1 MEGTE
6 QIKTNIE
13 KYILSS
19 KNYNIKKG
27 NIDIEL
33 KKIGGLSNLNYMGII
48 KDSSTNHIIEFIFYR
63 QYCSKFGCLSDSIDH
78 EQESKIAQYLSE
90 ENYGPKI
97 LFEEKNIFC
106 ISEYIINTKS
116 LPIEKYYDEKIIE
129 QLCTILNYFSTF
141 SHIYKYEINN
151 NSIQLLPIQ
160 DNDNNNNE
168 RKINITKNQYEKIVD
183 DLYEKAKITFQK
195 FYDKF
200 THKYTK
206 EINPNEYKDIE
217 LVKNYLDNFNKKF
230 NDNFQK
236 RGFLVINHGD
246 VFYDNILY
254 REKDEKIFLIDHEYF
269 TLNLLGYDIA
279 YYLVESFVKYEP
291 ELEFEFDKINFDT
304 IFPIYEN
311 FINKFNNTY
320 QHILEKEEFG
330 KVFLEIIKTK
340 EYFIRLMNDV
350 NLYLFVWTIGNID
363 FDNWEKNSKKE
374 FFFVHGIKRIEFYL
388 LGKNAIEKMK

>member
-1 MEGTE
+1 
-6 QIKTNIE
+6 
-13 KYILSS
+13 
-19 KNYNIKKG
+19 
-27 NIDIEL
+27 
-33 KKIGGLSNLNYMGII
+33 
-48 KDSSTNHIIEFIFYR
+48 
-63 QYCSKFGCLSDSIDH
+63 
-78 EQESKIAQYLSE
+78 
-90 ENYGPKI
+90 
-97 LFEEKNIFC
+97 
-106 ISEYIINTKS
+106 
-116 LPIEKYYDEKIIE
+116 
-129 QLCTILNYFSTF
+129 
-141 SHIYKYEINN
+141 
-151 NSIQLLPIQ
+151 
-160 DNDNNNNE
+160 
-168 RKINITKNQYEKIVD
+168 
-183 DLYEKAKITFQK
+183 
-195 FYDKF
+195 
-200 THKYTK
+200 
-206 EINPNEYKDIE
+206 
-217 LVKNYLDNFNKKF
+217 
-230 NDNFQK
+230 
-236 RGFLVINHGD
+236 VINHGD

>member
-141 SHIYKYEINN
+141 SHIYKYE
-151 NSIQLLPIQ
+151 
-160 DNDNNNNE
+160 
-168 RKINITKNQYEKIVD
+168 
-183 DLYEKAKITFQK
+183 
-195 FYDKF
+195 
-200 THKYTK
+200 
-206 EINPNEYKDIE
+206 
-217 LVKNYLDNFNKKF
+217 KK
-230 NDNFQK
+230 
-236 RGFLVINHGD
+236 
-246 VFYDNILY
+246 
-254 REKDEKIFLIDHEYF
+254 
-269 TLNLLGYDIA
+269 
-279 YYLVESFVKYEP
+279 
-291 ELEFEFDKINFDT
+291 
-304 IFPIYEN
+304 
-311 FINKFNNTY
+311 
-320 QHILEKEEFG
+320 
-330 KVFLEIIKTK
+330 
-340 EYFIRLMNDV
+340 
-350 NLYLFVWTIGNID
+350 
-363 FDNWEKNSKKE
+363 
-374 FFFVHGIKRIEFYL
+374 
-388 LGKNAIEKMK
+388 